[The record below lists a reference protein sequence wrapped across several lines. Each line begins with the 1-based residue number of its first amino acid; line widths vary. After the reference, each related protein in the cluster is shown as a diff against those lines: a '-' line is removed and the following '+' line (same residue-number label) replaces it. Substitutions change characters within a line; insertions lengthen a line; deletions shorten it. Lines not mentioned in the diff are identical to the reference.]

1 MNNLEKRLH
10 LIRRVIDAA
19 EKTVN
24 QDAGEDAVL
33 LVSAYVTCN
42 HQHEEGSGDAMN
54 VLILNKSTQ
63 DMVKQRLREFCL
75 SDMDDVET
83 TKERKRLVEKAHDH
97 GTVSG
102 LIGGL
107 DTEGVV
113 EDILSVLREAV
124 NLNRPED
131 SAEHRLLLLISHG
144 CGNPKCTIMVSKG
157 FNKAEAIPVL
167 QEAHAQLILD
177 MEEK

>member
-1 MNNLEKRLH
+1 MNSLAERLDF
-10 LIRRVIDAA
+10 IRYATNSV

-24 QDAGEDAVL
+24 KDAGEDDIL

-42 HQHEEGSGDAMN
+42 HQHEEGSGDAMSGL
-54 VLILNKSTQ
+54 VLNKSTE
-63 DMVKQRLREFCL
+63 DVVKQRLREFCL

-83 TKERKRLVEKAHDH
+83 AKERKRLVEKAHDH

-107 DTEGVV
+107 DTEGVA
-113 EDILSVLREAV
+113 EDILGVLHEAV

-131 SAEHRLLLLISHG
+131 SAEHRLFLLIAHG

-167 QEAHAQLILD
+167 QEAQAQLILD
-177 MEEK
+177 VKEK